1 MKLIPLAFA
10 ISLVASPLLAQSR
23 SDVDAIT
30 DRWAADKQVHVTNSL
45 RNFVHGVVGSQAPN
59 SGVKVTPPVRETNGR
74 VSRQIAPQTPES
86 AQIQAATKKATEV
99 LGQATEEAR
108 EEVAKGRPTLN
119 LTILDGWLER
129 FPTIHLIVQPVPP
142 RDYNV
147 TINGEDCPT
156 TERGLYKVPF
166 GRVEV
171 RVERTGK
178 PSCLWNG
185 QLVDGRTQEVA
196 CNF

>member
-10 ISLVASPLLAQSR
+10 MSLVASPLLAQSR

-30 DRWAADKQVHVTNSL
+30 DQWAADKQVHVTNSL
-45 RNFVHGVVGSQAPN
+45 KNFVHGVVASQAPN
-59 SGVKVTPPVRETNGR
+59 SNVKVTPPVRESSGR

-86 AQIQAATKKATEV
+86 VEIQAATKKATEV
-99 LGQATEEAR
+99 LGQATDEAKA
-108 EEVAKGRPTLN
+108 EAAQGRPTLN
-119 LTILDGWLER
+119 LTILNGWLER
-129 FPTIHLIVQPVPP
+129 FPTIHLSVQPVPP

-147 TINGEDCPT
+147 TINGEDCPS

-166 GRVEV
+166 GHVEV

-178 PSCLWNG
+178 PLCQWNG
-185 QLVDGRTQEVA
+185 QLTDGRTQEVA